1 MTSVRDVT
9 FHEDSSY
16 FRYMR
21 TPIEEVEELEGMR
34 VQDMEIREAIPEDLE
49 DHDMM
54 EPQEPV
60 ETILQKD
67 SHKRKSTWEREDHKR
82 SLS

>member
-1 MTSVRDVT
+1 
-9 FHEDSSY
+9 
-16 FRYMR
+16 MR

-60 ETILQKD
+60 ETIVQKD
-67 SHKRKSTWEREDHKR
+67 SRKRKSTWEQEERKI
-82 SLS
+82 SLSWLQSGSKG